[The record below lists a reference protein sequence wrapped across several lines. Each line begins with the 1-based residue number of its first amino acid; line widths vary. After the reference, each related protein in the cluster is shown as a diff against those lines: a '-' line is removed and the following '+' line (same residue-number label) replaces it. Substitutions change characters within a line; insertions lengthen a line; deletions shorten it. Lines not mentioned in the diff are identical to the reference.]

1 MGPRFFSLLLVSVLA
16 TTVDMAMARRPGLAK
31 LNAIDS
37 CWRRKPNWIEQRE
50 ELALCSA
57 GFAGKMKGNI
67 GPGTTSYVV
76 TDPSDDRL
84 SPKPGTLRYGITMVP
99 GKVWI
104 TFQKDMN
111 ITLQA
116 TLLVGSFTTIDGRG
130 VIVHIAH
137 GGCLL
142 LHKVLFIEI

>member
-1 MGPRFFSLLLVSVLA
+1 MGPRFFSLLVVSILLA
-16 TTVDMAMARRPGLAK
+16 ITMDMTMARKPGLSK

-37 CWRRKPNWIEQRE
+37 CWRRNPNWIEQRE
-50 ELALCSA
+50 KLALCSV

-67 GPGTTSYVV
+67 GEGTTSYVV
-76 TDPSDDRL
+76 TDPSDDPL
-84 SPKPGTLRYGITMVP
+84 NPKPGTLRYGTTMVR

-104 TFQKDMN
+104 TFQKDMT

-116 TLLVGSFTTIDGRG
+116 TLLVGSLTTIDGRG
-130 VIVHIAH
+130 AIIHIAR

-142 LHKVLFIEI
+142 LHKVLCL